1 VPGWKTL
8 ARSESKATLR
18 IVFVTNIDLSDI
30 GTSTFFDRPM
40 WELYFSD
47 FFFFSGFITLIWK
60 KKKRKKKKSA
70 P

>member
-30 GTSTFFDRPM
+30 GTSTFFGRPM
-40 WELYFSD
+40 WELD
-47 FFFFSGFITLIWK
+47 GWEGWVGPDL
-60 KKKRKKKKSA
+60 
-70 P
+70 